1 MRITGTQNDL
11 YTRLQSAAASEQ
23 SAADFQATLD
33 AAQRS
38 ASSSGT
44 SPLTTGAA
52 ASVEAA
58 SAGQPMTAAQK
69 LEEFLR
75 KTPAEHMR
83 DAILKEMGL
92 TEEKLDAMP
101 PEQRAAVEETIAEKI
116 KERLLANDENAQ
128 ASSQMAAASS
138 STSASTLMPIL
149 SYLMQEAK
157 EVLT

>member
-11 YTRLQSAAASEQ
+11 YSRFQSVAVSEQ
-23 SAADFQATLD
+23 SATDFQATLD

-44 SPLTTGAA
+44 SPLTTNAA
-52 ASVEAA
+52 TSVEAA
-58 SAGQPMTAAQK
+58 AAEQPMTAAQK

-83 DAILKEMGL
+83 DAILKEMGM
-92 TEEKLDAMP
+92 TEEDLDALP

-116 KERLLANDENAQ
+116 KERLLANDEKTQ
-128 ASSQMAAASS
+128 ASGQMAAATA
-138 STSASTLMPIL
+138 STSTSTLMPIL

>member
-1 MRITGTQNDL
+1 MRISGTQNDL

-23 SAADFQATLD
+23 SATDFQATLE

-38 ASSSGT
+38 ASSTGS

-52 ASVEAA
+52 ASVEAVA
-58 SAGQPMTAAQK
+58 AEQPMTAAQK

-83 DAILKEMGL
+83 DAILKEMGV
-92 TEEKLDAMP
+92 TEEELDAMP

-116 KERLLANDENAQ
+116 KERLLANDEKTQ
-128 ASSQMAAASS
+128 ATSQMAAASATT
-138 STSASTLMPIL
+138 STSTLMPIL

-157 EVLT
+157 EALT